1 MATTAFTEIDYSSG
15 PFGRIQM
22 DPAGAITF
30 TADQPTVKDWIIRHY
45 SLQKAI
51 LNLSVLIQ
59 AVADNKAQ
67 YITAKQG
74 NLRAIANN
82 VRDLFKLELTR
93 HLNDGLPM
101 SVARKKAEKVA
112 EEYKKNML
120 ISHEKKYPTD
130 LKYEDLCKL
139 LVIEKPSKSDK

>member
-1 MATTAFTEIDYSSG
+1 MATPTEFTPINYSSG
-15 PFGRIQM
+15 PFGTIEM
-22 DPAGAITF
+22 NEAGTIGF
-30 TADQPTVKDWIIRHY
+30 TVDTPTVKDWIVRHY

-51 LNLSVLIQ
+51 LNLGVLIL
-59 AVADNKAQ
+59 AVSNPAN
-67 YITAKQG
+67 YVIAKQG
-74 NLRAIANN
+74 NLKAIANN

-139 LVIEKPSKSDK
+139 LIIEKPSKSDK